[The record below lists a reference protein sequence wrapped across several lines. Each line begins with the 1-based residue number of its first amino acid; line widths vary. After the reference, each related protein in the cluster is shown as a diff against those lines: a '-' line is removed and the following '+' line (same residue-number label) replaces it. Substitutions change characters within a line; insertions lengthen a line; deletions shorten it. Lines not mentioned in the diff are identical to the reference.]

1 MGVKD
6 FLVQVFTWWNGATVG
21 TRFYTWRK
29 GVRVG
34 EDDQGNVYY
43 RNRDGSRRWVIYNGY
58 AEASRIP
65 PGWHGWMHYR
75 TDVPPTEQDYAP
87 HPWEK
92 PHEENRTGTPQAHF
106 PPGSLYHPRPRN
118 MARPA
123 CEGWRPDGA

>member
-21 TRFYTWRK
+21 TRLYTWRK

-34 EDDQGNVYY
+34 EDD
-43 RNRDGSRRWVIYNGY
+43 
-58 AEASRIP
+58 
-65 PGWHGWMHYR
+65 HY
-75 TDVPPTEQDYAP
+75 EP
-87 HPWEK
+87 HPWER

-106 PPGSLYHPRPRN
+106 PPGSLYHPQPRD

-123 CEGWRPDGA
+123 CESWRPDGA